1 MNITTLSLILLIFS
15 LYSIIERIVRYI
27 RREQNQ
33 STFKLIAT
41 IFIWGGIT
49 YIAFFPI
56 RVRQLSERLGF
67 GDNLNTLIFFGFIVV
82 FFVLFRL
89 LSILEKNE
97 RLLTEIIRKEAL
109 KDLK

>member
-1 MNITTLSLILLIFS
+1 MSITTLSLILLIFS
-15 LYSIIERIVRYI
+15 LYSIGERSI
-27 RREQNQ
+27 RFFRKEQNQ
-33 STFKLIAT
+33 SVFKLVAT
-41 IFIWGGIT
+41 IFIWGGIS

-56 RVRQLSERLGF
+56 RVRQFSERLGF

-82 FFVLFRL
+82 FFILFRL

>member
-1 MNITTLSLILLIFS
+1 MNITTLSLILLLFS

-33 STFKLIAT
+33 SAFKLIAT

-56 RVRQLSERLGF
+56 HVRKLSIKLGF

-82 FFVLFRL
+82 FFILFRL

>member
-1 MNITTLSLILLIFS
+1 MSITSLSLILLIFS
-15 LYSIIERIVRYI
+15 LYSIGERSI
-27 RREQNQ
+27 RFFRKEQNQ
-33 STFKLIAT
+33 SAFKLIAT
-41 IFIWGGIT
+41 IFIWGGIS

-56 RVRQLSERLGF
+56 RVRQFSEKLGF

-82 FFVLFRL
+82 FFILFRL

>member
-1 MNITTLSLILLIFS
+1 MNITTLSLILFIFS
-15 LYSIIERIVRYI
+15 LYSIGDRLVRFI
-27 RREQNQ
+27 RKEQNQ
-33 STFKLIAT
+33 SVFKLIAT
-41 IFIWGGIT
+41 IFIWGSIS

-56 RVRQLSERLGF
+56 QVRQFSERLGF

-82 FFVLFRL
+82 FFILFRL

>member
-56 RVRQLSERLGF
+56 RVRQFSERLGF

>member
-15 LYSIIERIVRYI
+15 VYSIVDRII
-27 RREQNQ
+27 RFIRKEQNQ
-33 STFKLIAT
+33 SVFKLVAT
-41 IFIWGGIT
+41 IFIWGGIS
-49 YIAFFPI
+49 YIALFPI
-56 RVRQLSERLGF
+56 HNS
-67 GDNLNTLIFFGFIVV
+67 NTLIFFGFIVV
-82 FFVLFRL
+82 FFILFRL